1 VQKAVSDYSSLVR
14 PISLLGLFLMAYLFV
29 LRPIQREAL
38 KPGQSRVA
46 EQAVLAAPAKVE
58 NFSLGP
64 EVSDATLRAGQLK
77 DEAIELVK
85 QKPAD
90 TTRAVQAWL
99 REEAL

>member
-1 VQKAVSDYSSLVR
+1 
-14 PISLLGLFLMAYLFV
+14 MAYLFV

-38 KPGQSRVA
+38 RTGQPRVA
-46 EQAVLAAPAKVE
+46 EQPVLAAPAKME

-64 EVSDATLRAGQLK
+64 DVSDATLRAGQLK
-77 DEAIELVK
+77 DETIELIK

-99 REEAL
+99 REGAL